1 MFPGQILF
9 CGEIDMKIGFEI
21 HQQLDSKKLF
31 CASPSELREKGAE
44 YEIRRRLRP
53 TQSELGVVDEAAMK
67 EFLKGKSFIYKV
79 YNDSI
84 CLVELDE
91 EPPRG
96 PNEEAVEIALTM
108 ALLFNA
114 QIVDEIHF
122 MRKVVIDGSNTS
134 GFQRTAIIA
143 FDGYLDTEEGRIR
156 IPTICLEEEAARK
169 IADENLTTTY
179 SLDRLGIP
187 LVEITTDPDIKS
199 PRQARDAALKVG
211 ELLRAT
217 GRVKRGIGTIR
228 QDINVSIPEGARA
241 EIKGVQDLNTIPKL
255 IETEV
260 DRQHGLTEIKA
271 KLIERGITSR
281 EIKSEI
287 YDLTE
292 LFKDTES
299 KVIKSHLKKGKVL
312 GVKLEDFSGLLGGG
326 LLGREIAQSVKVH
339 TGVRGIF
346 HSDELPAYG
355 ITEEDVSAVRI
366 SLDTGEGDAFVLIAE
381 KEGKARKALEAVLG
395 RARFALKGA
404 LEETRMARDAKSE
417 YMRPLPGAARMYPE
431 TDILP
436 YVVSKELLT
445 RLRENLPETYEK
457 REKRYVKNYKLGRE
471 QARQIVRAPP
481 SMVAYFEERAP
492 TISFATS
499 SFASL
504 LLSATTDVT
513 NNRIKFEDVQILV
526 DALDGKKVSLDA
538 APEIL
543 QEMRDGKSINEAL
556 DLKSGVDEVD
566 LEELVDRL
574 ISDKADFIREKGEFA
589 QKPIMGL
596 VMKEARGK
604 VDGKLVNAVVKKKLE
619 KFLSG

>member
-1 MFPGQILF
+1 
-9 CGEIDMKIGFEI
+9 MKIGFEI

-31 CASPSELREKGAE
+31 CSSPSDLRVEEAE
-44 YEIRRRLRP
+44 YEIQRRLRP
-53 TQSELGVVDEAAMK
+53 TQSELGVVDNAAMK
-67 EFLKGKSFIYKV
+67 EFLKGKNFIYKG

-91 EPPRG
+91 EPPQG

-108 ALLFNA
+108 ALLLNA
-114 QIVDEIHF
+114 RIVDEIHF

-143 FDGYLDTEEGRIR
+143 FDGYLDTAEGRIR

-169 IADENLTTTY
+169 ISDDDDSTSY

-228 QDINVSIPEGARA
+228 QDINVSIENGARV
-241 EIKGVQDLNTIPKL
+241 EIKGVQDLNLIPKL
-255 IETEV
+255 IEKEV
-260 DRQHGLTEIKA
+260 ERQRGLNEIKNTLA
-271 KLIERGITSR
+271 KKGISAK
-281 EIKSEI
+281 EITSEI
-287 YDLTE
+287 YDLTD
-292 LFKDTES
+292 LFKNTGS
-299 KVIKSHLKKGKVL
+299 KILKSQLKKGRVL
-312 GVKLEDFSGLLGGG
+312 GIKLAGFTGLLGGG

-355 ITEEDVSAVRI
+355 ITEEDVSAVHAA
-366 SLDTGEGDAFVLIAE
+366 LDTGEGDAFVLVSE

-395 RARFALKGA
+395 RVRLALKGV
-404 LEETRMARDAKSE
+404 LEETRMARETKSE

-436 YVVSKELLT
+436 YVVPKKLLNL
-445 RLRENLPETYEK
+445 LRANLPETYEELAERLSK
-457 REKRYVKNYKLGRE
+457 EYGLGRE
-471 QARQIVRAPP
+471 TAKQLARRSRVIIRSFEKQAKQLN
-481 SMVAYFEERAP
+481 SN
-492 TISFATS
+492 ISAATS
-499 SFASL
+499 IYLDWAKYIESNQIDIKDLELFISSLEKGDVSKEASSAVREDL
-504 LLSATTDVT
+504 L
-513 NNRIKFEDVQILV
+513 K
-526 DALDGKKVSLDA
+526 GKTIV
-538 APEIL
+538 
-543 QEMRDGKSINEAL
+543 EAL
-556 DLKSGVDEVD
+556 ELKSSRETVD
-566 LEELVDRL
+566 LEALVDRL
-574 ISDKADFIREKGEFA
+574 IAEKADFIREKGSFA

-596 VMKEARGK
+596 VMKEARGR
-604 VDGKLVNAVVKKKLE
+604 VDGKLVNDVVKKKIE
-619 KFLSG
+619 DFLSK